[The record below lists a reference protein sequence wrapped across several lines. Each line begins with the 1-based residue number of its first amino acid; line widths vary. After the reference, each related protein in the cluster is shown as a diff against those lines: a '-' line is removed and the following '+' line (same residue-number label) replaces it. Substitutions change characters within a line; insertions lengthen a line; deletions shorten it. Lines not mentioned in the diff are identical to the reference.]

1 MDKPSNIS
9 IKKYGIGTSALIISI
24 FSIMFSFTYI
34 AGKYIGDHILN
45 ILGISLPIKIISI
58 ILFFIAVF
66 IGHKYKNDYLAKTG
80 RNLSIAC
87 IFMISILTLTCTQF

>member
-9 IKKYGIGTSALIISI
+9 IKKYGIGTLALIISI

-34 AGKYIGDHILN
+34 GGKYIGDHILS

-87 IFMISILTLTCTQF
+87 IFMISILTLIGTQF